1 MSFALSIALEYILSE
16 SGNNNIFMILNN
28 IKSILSLAVLVFL
41 AGGCMSGSDQ
51 DSSPVLASVGGEQL
65 TVEDAL
71 NSIPDVVLRQD
82 TLAAFR
88 EFKQQWIN
96 QKVTENEARRIGLA
110 NEEVFRNRMERM
122 EKQLLND
129 MLQEYI
135 LAENSDELTVTR
147 DEAQNYYQANRDK
160 FILNER
166 YVRFRHLTADTRTEI
181 DNARRDLLR
190 GVEWEDV
197 LDEYSVNPDLQ
208 LRQSTQYYPISMAV
222 SDIAMLNRYLEV
234 IGISEIS
241 PVHYANGRYHFV
253 QLREIRN
260 EGDNPD
266 FEWLIPQIQ
275 QWLKLERS
283 KRITNAFKRNL
294 YLQAESNNEIDQLQG
309 EEMRT
314 VITNYIS
321 TLESD

>member
-1 MSFALSIALEYILSE
+1 MY
-16 SGNNNIFMILNN
+16 N
-28 IKSILSLAVLVFL
+28 IKKATLLSSVILTMAAVS
-41 AGGCMSGSDQ
+41 CMSGPSQ
-51 DSSPVLASVGGEQL
+51 DSSPVLATVGNEQL
-65 TVEDAL
+65 TVEAAL
-71 NSIPDVVLRQD
+71 KAIPDIALQQD
-82 TLAAFR
+82 TVEAF
-88 EFKQQWIN
+88 KSYKLQWMNEKIA
-96 QKVTENEARRIGLA
+96 EREARRLGLA
-110 NEEVFRNRMERM
+110 SDKRFRDRMERL
-122 EKQLLND
+122 EQQVLYE
-129 MLQEYI
+129 MLQQFI
-135 LAENSDELTVTR
+135 LAENQQDLSVSR

-166 YVRFRHLTADTRTEI
+166 YVRFRHLTASTRTEV

-197 LDEYSVNPDLQ
+197 VNSYSVNPDLQ
-208 LRQSTQYYPISMAV
+208 LRQSTQYLPISMAV
-222 SDIAMLNRYLEV
+222 SDIPLLNRYLNV

-275 QWLKLERS
+275 QWLQLEKS

-309 EEMRT
+309 SEMNT
-314 VITNYIS
+314 AIHDYIS
-321 TLESD
+321 TSELN

>member
-1 MSFALSIALEYILSE
+1 MY
-16 SGNNNIFMILNN
+16 N
-28 IKSILSLAVLVFL
+28 IKKATLLSSVILTMAAVS
-41 AGGCMSGSDQ
+41 CMSGPSQ
-51 DSSPVLASVGGEQL
+51 DSSPVLATVGNEQL
-65 TVEDAL
+65 TVEAAL
-71 NSIPDVVLRQD
+71 KAIPDIALQQD
-82 TLAAFR
+82 TVEAF
-88 EFKQQWIN
+88 KSYKLQWMNEKIA
-96 QKVTENEARRIGLA
+96 EREARRLGLA
-110 NEEVFRNRMERM
+110 NDEKFRDRMERL
-122 EKQLLND
+122 EQQVLSE
-129 MLQEYI
+129 MLQQYV
-135 LAENSDELTVTR
+135 LAENQQDLSVSR

-166 YVRFRHLTADTRTEI
+166 YVRFRHLTAATRTEV

-190 GVEWEDV
+190 GVEWEEV
-197 LDEYSVNPDLQ
+197 VNTYSVNPDLQ
-208 LRQSTQYYPISMAV
+208 LRQSTQYLPISMAV
-222 SDIAMLNRYLEV
+222 SDIPMLNRYLNV

-275 QWLKLERS
+275 QWLQLEKS

-309 EEMRT
+309 DEMNT
-314 VITNYIS
+314 AINDHIS
-321 TLESD
+321 TSELN

>member
-1 MSFALSIALEYILSE
+1 MILTHVKKAYPIVVLVLILS
-16 SGNNNIFMILNN
+16 
-28 IKSILSLAVLVFL
+28 
-41 AGGCMSGSDQ
+41 GCMSASDQ
-51 DSSPVLASVGGEQL
+51 DSSPVMASVGGEQL

-71 NSIPDVVLRQD
+71 KNIPEIVLKED
-82 TLAAFR
+82 TLAAFN
-88 EFKQQWIN
+88 EYKQQWVS
-96 QKVTENEARRIGLA
+96 QKVAENEARRIGLA
-110 NEEVFRNRMERM
+110 NDEVFRNRMKRM
-122 EKQLLND
+122 EKQLLNE

-135 LAENSDELTVTR
+135 LAENSEELTVTR

-197 LDEYSVNPDLQ
+197 LGEYSVNPDLQ

-222 SDIAMLNRYLEV
+222 SDIPMLNRYLDV

-275 QWLKLERS
+275 EWLKLERS

-294 YLQAESNNEIDQLQG
+294 YLQAESNNEIDQLQD
-309 EEMRT
+309 EEMRS

>member
-1 MSFALSIALEYILSE
+1 MAFNYIKLF
-16 SGNNNIFMILNN
+16 IPVFV
-28 IKSILSLAVLVFL
+28 LAVLL
-41 AGGCMSGSDQ
+41 GGCMSGSDQ
-51 DSSPVLASVGGEQL
+51 DSSPVLASVSGEQL

-71 NSIPDVVLRQD
+71 NSIPDVVLSQD
-82 TLAAFR
+82 TVDAFR
-88 EFKQQWIN
+88 QYKQQWIN
-96 QKVTENEARRIGLA
+96 QKVAENEARRLGLA
-110 NEEVFRNRMERM
+110 NDDVFRSRIEQM
-122 EKQLLND
+122 EKQLLNE

-135 LAENSDELTVTR
+135 LAENSEELTVTR

-197 LDEYSVNPDLQ
+197 LDEYSINPDLQ

-222 SDIAMLNRYLEV
+222 SGIPMLNRYLEV

-294 YLQAESNNEIDQLQG
+294 YLQAESNNEIDQLQD
-309 EEMRT
+309 EQMRT

>member
-1 MSFALSIALEYILSE
+1 MY
-16 SGNNNIFMILNN
+16 N
-28 IKSILSLAVLVFL
+28 IKKATLLSSVILTMAAVS
-41 AGGCMSGSDQ
+41 CMSGPSQ
-51 DSSPVLASVGGEQL
+51 DSSPVLATVGNEQL
-65 TVEDAL
+65 TVEAAL
-71 NSIPDVVLRQD
+71 KAIPDIALQQD
-82 TLAAFR
+82 TLEAFQSY
-88 EFKQQWIN
+88 KLQWMNEKID
-96 QKVTENEARRIGLA
+96 EREARRLGLA
-110 NEEVFRNRMERM
+110 NDKEFRDRMERL
-122 EKQLLND
+122 EQQVLSE
-129 MLQEYI
+129 MLQQYI
-135 LAENSDELTVTR
+135 LAENQQDLSVSR

-166 YVRFRHLTADTRTEI
+166 YVRFRHLTASTRTEV

-190 GVEWEDV
+190 GVEWEEV
-197 LDEYSVNPDLQ
+197 VNTYSVNPDLQ
-208 LRQSTQYYPISMAV
+208 LRQSTQYLPISMAV
-222 SDIAMLNRYLEV
+222 SDIPLLNRYLNV

-275 QWLKLERS
+275 QWLQLEKS

-309 EEMRT
+309 DEMNT
-314 VITNYIS
+314 AINDYIS
-321 TLESD
+321 TSELN

>member
-1 MSFALSIALEYILSE
+1 MILTHVKKAYPIVVLVLILS
-16 SGNNNIFMILNN
+16 
-28 IKSILSLAVLVFL
+28 
-41 AGGCMSGSDQ
+41 GCMSASDQ
-51 DSSPVLASVGGEQL
+51 DSSPVMASVGGEQL

-71 NSIPDVVLRQD
+71 KNIPEIVLKED
-82 TLAAFR
+82 TLAAFS
-88 EFKQQWIN
+88 EYKQQWVS
-96 QKVTENEARRIGLA
+96 QKVAENEARRIGLA
-110 NEEVFRNRMERM
+110 NDEVFRNRMERI
-122 EKQLLND
+122 EKQLLNE

-135 LAENSDELTVTR
+135 LAENSEELTVTR

-190 GVEWEDV
+190 GVEWEGV
-197 LDEYSVNPDLQ
+197 LSEYSVNPDLQ

-222 SDIAMLNRYLEV
+222 SDIPMLNRYLDV

-275 QWLKLERS
+275 EWLKLERS

-294 YLQAESNNEIDQLQG
+294 YLQAESNNEIDQLQD
-309 EEMRT
+309 EEMRS